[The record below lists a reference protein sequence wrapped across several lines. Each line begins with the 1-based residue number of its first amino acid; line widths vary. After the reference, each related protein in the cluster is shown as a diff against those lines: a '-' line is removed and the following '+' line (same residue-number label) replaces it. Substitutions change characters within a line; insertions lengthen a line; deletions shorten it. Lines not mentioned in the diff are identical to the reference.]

1 MENGRSVALSLSG
14 VTKAYG
20 PVRALDGL
28 SLDVAQ
34 GRFFV
39 LFGPSAVG
47 KTTTLRA
54 VSGLVR
60 PDSGSIRM
68 GERDVTDAPI
78 KGRGVSMVF
87 QSFAL
92 YPHLTVF
99 KNLAYPLIEDGV
111 PSKDVTRRVRETA
124 HMLKLEH
131 RLEQKPATLSG
142 GEQQRVALGRSL
154 IRTPKIL
161 LLDEPLTNLDAKLRH
176 DMRAELKR
184 LHRQFGM
191 TVLYA
196 TPDELEALSMGEEIA
211 VLRAGRAVQQGS
223 PDDLYERPVDRYVA
237 SKIGSPHMNIFDVR
251 VGSDGASLETPY
263 GRLSPARLADRLAA
277 GEPLSLG
284 VRPSD
289 IRLAKGAP
297 PSSEATVQQL
307 EPLGDITIVSLVS
320 NSQPLRMVLPE
331 AQAVNIKEGDKL
343 PIIIDP
349 AKIYLFKGYD
359 GSAIGR

>member
-1 MENGRSVALSLSG
+1 
-14 VTKAYG
+14 
-20 PVRALDGL
+20 
-28 SLDVAQ
+28 
-34 GRFFV
+34 
-39 LFGPSAVG
+39 
-47 KTTTLRA
+47 
-54 VSGLVR
+54 
-60 PDSGSIRM
+60 
-68 GERDVTDAPI
+68 
-78 KGRGVSMVF
+78 
-87 QSFAL
+87 
-92 YPHLTVF
+92 
-99 KNLAYPLIEDGV
+99 
-111 PSKDVTRRVRETA
+111 
-124 HMLKLEH
+124 
-131 RLEQKPATLSG
+131 
-142 GEQQRVALGRSL
+142 
-154 IRTPKIL
+154 
-161 LLDEPLTNLDAKLRH
+161 
-176 DMRAELKR
+176 
-184 LHRQFGM
+184 
-191 TVLYA
+191 
-196 TPDELEALSMGEEIA
+196 MGEEIA

-297 PSSEATVQQL
+297 PSSEPTVQQL

-331 AQAVNIKEGDKL
+331 AQAVNIKEGDRL

-349 AKIYLFKGYD
+349 AKIYLFRGHD